1 MLQLYHSKPGLLMD
15 GARTRALSCSK
26 TDSSVEEEL
35 LSYDERT
42 IKSILL
48 GKNSQFGLVGNPKF
62 KKFVC

>member
-1 MLQLYHSKPGLLMD
+1 MD

-48 GKNSQFGLVGNPKF
+48 GKKSQFGLVGNPKL
-62 KKFVC
+62 KKL